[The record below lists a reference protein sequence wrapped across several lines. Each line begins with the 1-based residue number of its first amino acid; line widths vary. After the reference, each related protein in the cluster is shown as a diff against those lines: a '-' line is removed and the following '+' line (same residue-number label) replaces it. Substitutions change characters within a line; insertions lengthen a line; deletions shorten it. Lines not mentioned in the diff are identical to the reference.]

1 MGKTEFLFYYFFIE
15 VRLTYNVVL
24 VSGVE
29 QSNSVYVCVC
39 LYIHTHILFCIIFHC
54 HLFQETEYSSLCY
67 IVKSLLSICFTYTVC
82 VC

>member
-24 VSGVE
+24 VSRVE

-39 LYIHTHILFCIIFHC
+39 TYTHIFFFVLFSIVIYFRK
-54 HLFQETEYSSLCY
+54 LEYSSLCH

-82 VC
+82 IC